1 MVDYCPLISSHLRNI
16 ICLSCSDVFCQQWSF
31 YLLQMGAGPA
41 AVQGHQN
48 KYWLIC
54 PQPMQSRPISNT
66 WDIREHYK
74 PVLTQLWIVF
84 LIVVNMERIWCQLIV
99 QFTGLESGSISWA
112 DLNVEITVENT
123 DGYSY
128 LCLSERCRLWGH
140 HEVTAASYW
149 WLTFPVAMHVMASI
163 KTELV
168 IWGQPDTNL
177 SLGYRIHTPLLRLI
191 ENIGLTEHT

>member
-31 YLLQMGAGPA
+31 YLLQMGVGPA

-54 PQPMQSRPISNT
+54 PQPMWSRPISNT

-99 QFTGLESGSISWA
+99 QSTVCWFRKRQHLPSWFKHW
-112 DLNVEITVENT
+112 NNCVENT

-128 LCLSERCRLWGH
+128 HHFCLRI
-140 HEVTAASYW
+140 
-149 WLTFPVAMHVMASI
+149 LTKREMSAVG
-163 KTELV
+163 V
-168 IWGQPDTNL
+168 IIRWQL
-177 SLGYRIHTPLLRLI
+177 PLT
-191 ENIGLTEHT
+191 GGWPFQ